1 MAMPRGAD
9 GSSSTVFVN
18 FAGDNDLSLER
29 WLDANF
35 PDNSNEEF

>member
-9 GSSSTVFVN
+9 GCAFVN